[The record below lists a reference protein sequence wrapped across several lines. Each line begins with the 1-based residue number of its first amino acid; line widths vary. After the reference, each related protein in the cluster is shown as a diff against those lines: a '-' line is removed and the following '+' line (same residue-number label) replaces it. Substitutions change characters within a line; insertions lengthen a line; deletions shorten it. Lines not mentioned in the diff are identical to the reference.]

1 MEQLNV
7 YLLMERKNRYLLMV
21 LFKELKKVEWK
32 LLSMQ
37 VDKRIFFIQMVQEL
51 ENTLME
57 E

>member
-1 MEQLNV
+1 
-7 YLLMERKNRYLLMV
+7 MERKNRYLLMV
-21 LFKELKKVEWK
+21 LFKELKKVGWK

-37 VDKRIFFIQMVQEL
+37 VDKKIFFTQMVQEL